1 MSQTEAAEK
10 YVYGLDIGTRSVVGT
25 VGYKTA
31 DRAFTVVAQC
41 TKLHDTRAMMD
52 GQIHDIAAVA
62 NTISEITKELE
73 AKTGRKLKEVCIAA
87 AGRVLNTASAFAEVE
102 FDEEIVVDEEIV
114 HTLEMMGVEKAHK
127 KMKEETKGDGHHY
140 ICVAYTVIRY
150 YLNGFMITS
159 LEEHKASR
167 IGVDVLVTFLPDE
180 VVDGLYAAVGKA
192 GLTVENLTLEPIA
205 AMLVAIPENFR
216 LLNIA
221 LVDVGA
227 GTSDIC
233 ITRDGT
239 VVGYGMIPMAGDKLT
254 EVIAKKRLVDYN
266 SAERMKLEASGKK
279 KTITYTDIMG
289 LKQKA
294 DREEL
299 LADIKEQTDTMAT
312 AIAKQITELN
322 GDKPVSAV
330 FVVGGGGK
338 IPGFVEKLSEEL
350 HVPKERVA
358 LRGEEVLSFVTFL
371 QEDIKKDS
379 LLVTPIGICLNYYE
393 QRNNFIFVRV
403 NDERIKI
410 YDNGSL
416 TVADAAM
423 QYGYPNERLFPSR
436 GKELTFTVN
445 GEKRTVKGRLGEAA
459 EITLNGKVV
468 GINEPIEQNAKIKI
482 TDGTKGTDATCTIGK
497 LPESKAALSFT
508 VNGTKVACPRMM
520 QANGETVTGLYEI
533 KEGDVIQSLDYYTL
547 DQVLAFVDVVPGET
561 VYVNSTA
568 AELTAKAYDGSVIRT
583 QWEEPKDTK
592 KEEASEGVTTSQ
604 KIAEAFGVGISVSG
618 KPAEKTEVSVKKE
631 EPAKAEEPAPQE
643 DAYESY
649 VMSYDDYV
657 REVPVEYKK
666 PKKQEDDSKASHLMS
681 ILSSLNASES
691 SLKFGKSMSDSY
703 APAKTG
709 KPLPPLVPRNK
720 ENTQE
725 AKTAEVKETAGA
737 VKGLGMFGTAG
748 GATGTSTGTSG
759 EQSPAT
765 GTAQAA
771 TPAAGAGDI
780 VVIVNGQA
788 KVLKGKSS
796 YLLVDVLDVVAFNL
810 ADARGR
816 QPIVKVNGVATTFMQ
831 AIKDSDVIEL
841 GWKS

>member
-1 MSQTEAAEK
+1 MSQTDVTEK
-10 YVYGLDIGTRSVVGT
+10 LVYGLDIGTRSIVGT

-31 DRAFTVVAQC
+31 ERAFTVVAQS
-41 TKLHDTRAMMD
+41 TRLHATRAMMD

-62 NTISEITKELE
+62 NTISEITRELE
-73 AKTGRKLKEVCIAA
+73 EQTGRQLKEVCIAA

-102 FDEEIVVDEEIV
+102 FEEEVVVDEEIV

-127 KMKEETKGDGHHY
+127 KMKEETNGDGHHY
-140 ICVAYTVIRY
+140 ICVAYTVIHY

-159 LEEHKASR
+159 LEDHKASK
-167 IGVDVLVTFLPDE
+167 IGVEVLVTFLPDE
-180 VVDGLYAAVGKA
+180 VIDGLYAAVGKA

-254 EVIAKKRLVDYN
+254 EAIAKKRLVDYN

-279 KTITYTDIMG
+279 KSVTYTDIMG
-289 LKQKA
+289 IKQKA

-299 LADIKEQTDTMAT
+299 LADIEDHVDEMAE

-338 IPGFVEKLSEEL
+338 IPGFVEKLSEKL
-350 HVPKERVA
+350 NVPKERVA

-371 QEDIKKDS
+371 QEGIKKDS

-410 YDNGSL
+410 YDNGAL

-423 QYGYPNERLFPSR
+423 QYGYPNEKLFPAR

-445 GEKRTVKGRLGEAA
+445 GETRTVKGRLGDAA
-459 EITLNGKVV
+459 EITLNGEPAS
-468 GINEPIEQNAKIKI
+468 INASIEQNARIKI
-482 TDGTKGTDATCTIGK
+482 AEGTRGADASCTIAK
-497 LPESKAALSFT
+497 LPESKVALAFT
-508 VNGTKVACPRMM
+508 VNGTKVACPRVM
-520 QANGETVTGLYEI
+520 QANGENVSGLYEI
-533 KEGDVIQSLDYYTL
+533 KEGDVILSLDYYTL
-547 DQVLAFVDVVPGET
+547 DQVLAFVDMVPTGK

-568 AELTAKAYDGSVIRT
+568 AELTAKVYDGSVIRVET
-583 QWEEPKDTK
+583 EEKQASKKEEPVQEKTTENVTVPK
-592 KEEASEGVTTSQ
+592 KEEAVSE
-604 KIAEAFGVGISVSG
+604 ANISATPV
-618 KPAEKTEVSVKKE
+618 EEVAAS
-631 EPAKAEEPAPQE
+631 E
-643 DAYESY
+643 DVYESY

-666 PKKQEDDSKASHLMS
+666 PKQEDDSKASRLMS
-681 ILSSLNASES
+681 ILSSLNASET
-691 SLKFGKSMSDSY
+691 SLKFGKSMSTDAY
-703 APAKTG
+703 APVRTG
-709 KPLPPLVPRNK
+709 KPLPPLVPRSK
-720 ENTQE
+720 GVAQE
-725 AKTAEVKETAGA
+725 AGAPETGDAVEKSGVSVTGLSVDPKELTTEQTMQSNIGSTAATQATAANDTIPTGAGA
-737 VKGLGMFGTAG
+737 
-748 GATGTSTGTSG
+748 S
-759 EQSPAT
+759 
-765 GTAQAA
+765 
-771 TPAAGAGDI
+771 DI

-788 KVLKGKSS
+788 KVLKGKKS
-796 YLLVDVLDVVAFNL
+796 YLLVDVLDVVSFNL

-816 QPIVKVNGVATTFMQ
+816 QPIVKVNGVSTTFMQ

-841 GWKS
+841 SWKS